1 MPTSMSINNRLLVPA
16 LLLTTLISCTPAI
29 QPGHT
34 ATGVRPDSDRA
45 LVSESDRNN
54 YRNAITAL
62 NNNKLDLAESI
73 LKEMLKNR
81 KDLAGPW
88 TNLGLVYLK
97 KNDVPNASKALEQAL
112 QINPKQA
119 YALNLM
125 GVIEYNNG
133 NAQKAME
140 YYQTAL
146 QHKPDYANAHYNL
159 ALAYDIFYQNIPKA
173 VEHYQQYMELTK
185 HEDKATGTWLD
196 QLSAT
201 LKSN

>member
-1 MPTSMSINNRLLVPA
+1 MALVMV
-16 LLLTTLISCTPAI
+16 LTACTPAV
-29 QPGHT
+29 Q
-34 ATGVRPDSDRA
+34 SDRPATTKATQAGTA
-45 LVSESDRNN
+45 LITESERND

-97 KNDVPNASKALEQAL
+97 KSDTTRATKALEQAL
-112 QINPKQA
+112 QLNPKQP

-125 GVIEYNNG
+125 GLIEYNQG
-133 NAQKAME
+133 NVQKAAG
-140 YYQTAL
+140 YYEAAL
-146 QHKPDYANAHYNL
+146 LNKPDYANAHYNL
-159 ALAYDIFYQNIPKA
+159 ALLYDIFYQDIPKA

-185 HEDKATGTWLD
+185 HQDKETEVWLQ
-196 QLSAT
+196 QLAST
-201 LKSN
+201 LKPE